1 MTGYGKIIVFILY
14 LLFLSLT
21 DIKPM
26 VSLLLK
32 QNRAIMERMDRLEE
46 LVANQQTFAV
56 KSGKEKINIPN
67 DVRVSV
73 SVIKKILTMLLNIS
87 WVKRDLF

>member
-1 MTGYGKIIVFILY
+1 
-14 LLFLSLT
+14 
-21 DIKPM
+21 M

-32 QNRAIMERMDRLEE
+32 QNRAIMERMDWLEE
-46 LVANQQTFAV
+46 LVTNQQTFTV
-56 KSGKEKINIPN
+56 KSEKEKINIPN

-87 WVKRDLF
+87 WVKRDLC

>member
-1 MTGYGKIIVFILY
+1 
-14 LLFLSLT
+14 
-21 DIKPM
+21 M

-32 QNRAIMERMDRLEE
+32 QNRAIMERMYRLEE
-46 LVANQQTFAV
+46 LVTSQQTYAV

-73 SVIKKILTMLLNIS
+73 SVVVKILTMLLNIS
-87 WVKRDLF
+87 WVKRDSF

>member
-1 MTGYGKIIVFILY
+1 MEKLFYLEFVISFSKILQ
-14 LLFLSLT
+14 
-21 DIKPM
+21 
-26 VSLLLK
+26 K
-32 QNRAIMERMDRLEE
+32 QNRAIMERMDWLEE
-46 LVANQQTFAV
+46 LVANQQTFTV
-56 KSGKEKINIPN
+56 RSGKEKINNPN

>member
-1 MTGYGKIIVFILY
+1 
-14 LLFLSLT
+14 
-21 DIKPM
+21 
-26 VSLLLK
+26 
-32 QNRAIMERMDRLEE
+32 MDRIEE

-73 SVIKKILTMLLNIS
+73 SVIKKILTMLLNIFR
-87 WVKRDLF
+87 VKRHLF